1 MNETYAEFLVKR
13 KTPAYAYVLNAV
25 LVVLTLISVFLAFT
39 TNVFAVII
47 MFAVGF
53 VTYLSFRNT
62 RVEYEYLFVTGILSV
77 DKVLGQSARKKV
89 FECTIEDIQIIAP
102 TGSPV
107 LNDYKVQNQKVL
119 DCSSRKEGA
128 KTYTAIVQAGSD
140 NTKLIFEP
148 NDKMLQCLYMAA
160 PRKIKKQ

>member
-77 DKVLGQSARKKV
+77 DKVLGQSARKKA
-89 FECTIEDIQIIAP
+89 FECTIEDIQIVAP
-102 TGSPV
+102 TGSPA

-128 KTYTAIVQAGSD
+128 KTYTAIVQAGSE

>member
-25 LVVLTLISVFLAFT
+25 LVVLTLISVLLAFT
-39 TNVFAVII
+39 TNVAAVIL

-53 VTYLSFRNT
+53 ITYLSFRNT
-62 RVEYEYLFVTGILSV
+62 RVEYEYLFVTGIFSV
-77 DKVLGQSARKKV
+77 DKVLGQSARKKA
-89 FECTIEDIQIIAP
+89 FECTIDDIQIIAP
-102 TGSPV
+102 SYSPI

-119 DCSSRKEGA
+119 DCSSKTAGA
-128 KTYTAIVQAGSD
+128 KTYTVVVQAGAE

-148 NDKMLQCLYMAA
+148 NDKMIQCLYMAA
-160 PRKIKKQ
+160 PRKVKKQ